1 VEDLTPAWEHLIRR
15 HTTDPAAIDTG
26 RAVLESWAEPHRRYH
41 ALGHLRDVLARV
53 EELAGYASDADAVRL
68 AAWYHDVVYQGRR
81 DDEERS
87 AQRVERDLAALGIDP
102 ALVAEVA
109 RLVRLT
115 VTHRPAS
122 ADRNGQALCDADL
135 GVLSVEPQRYR
146 ENSAAVRAEYTH
158 VPDSEFRAGR
168 ARVVR
173 DLLAGPLF
181 YTPFARTR
189 WESQAR
195 ANLADELAVLTRD
208 PDAAGPPLPSR

>member
-1 VEDLTPAWEHLIRR
+1 MRAWQQLIRR
-15 HTTDPAAIDTG
+15 HTTDPAATDTG
-26 RAVLESWAEPHRRYH
+26 RAVIECWAEPHRRYH
-41 ALGHLRDVLARV
+41 ALRHLRDVLARV
-53 EELAGYASDADAVRL
+53 EDLVEYASDPDAVRL
-68 AAWYHDVVYQGRR
+68 AAWYHDVVYQGRP

-87 AQRVERDLAALGIDP
+87 AQRAEKDLAALGIDP
-102 ALVAEVA
+102 ALVSEVA

-122 ADRNGQALCDADL
+122 DDRNGQALCDADL
-135 GVLSVEPQRYR
+135 GVLGIEPQRYR
-146 ENSAAVRAEYTH
+146 ENSAAVRAEYMH

-181 YTPFARTR
+181 YTPFARSQ

-195 ANLADELAVLTRD
+195 SNLADELAGLTQDSD
-208 PDAAGPPLPSR
+208 PPSSGR